1 MNYINP
7 NAPAA
12 GLTRLLNMR
21 DNNPATQLAYVPTK
35 DIAAMGSMG
44 GLEFNSYS
52 GIPQARGIAAVADG
66 GSIQDAPLAPVADEL
81 ASRGRYG
88 DSMLLHVRPDELQG
102 LASLGTL
109 TINPD
114 TGLPEAFS
122 FKSLLPAIGAIGGS
136 FLLGPA
142 FGMLVGKGALATG
155 LAAGV
160 GGFAGGLAAGQG
172 VGQAALGGLM
182 SGATAGFFSGA
193 PAGIDPITGGAG
205 GSTLTDI
212 GGQGFIEGASQQA
225 IQTTLPTTTA
235 NVAASTAASSAV
247 APSVKQAAINYGGG
261 MAGQVPT
268 PLTQQ
273 ATLTPQVPILDTT
286 PTATAGA
293 ARIPTPEFSVD
304 QMTASQ
310 LEKYPAGFA
319 TENKFATIDPK
330 TYEAPSKFRQATGAK
345 DFTGREYITRQEY
358 IDVGGRPTDM
368 KPGEFLEATFKDP
381 MTYVGAG
388 LTTLMQPPEY
398 EELDIQEP
406 TLGPSYVPRE
416 RTLAGG
422 VQSPARSSEE
432 YLRMALEGGYQP
444 LSEQYRYA
452 AQGGL
457 VGLEEGGQPSSL
469 TAMSITPE
477 SERIRTDMS
486 AAPSQEDR
494 ASRVFNDLES
504 RGGVS
509 ALMSLVLRNNPQAIQ
524 FINQN
529 ASSPRNLQLN
539 EMGAGRHSYFDTA
552 DTGLYPKA
560 AGGLVRLV
568 EGGTP
573 EQGVLQS
580 QLSPVLQQQQQTPL
594 LQQQEQQISERARQD
609 ELLQRDQAMSRGQQ
623 FIEQPTG
630 NQQLFQQMQAAGQVI
645 GQQLAQ
651 GPQAYAT
658 PPGQSAAPSSFV
670 SGTNF
675 GFNTGGLVGLREGG
689 DIPQEESIEPYVS
702 FLKEKEKFKAK
713 PYIPTKGDKPT
724 IGYGHTENVKM
735 TDKEITEEQADLLL
749 RRDIRKRLP
758 KIKNKIKDFDSF
770 PQSLKTAMV
779 GEWFRGSLSG
789 SPKTIKLINAGEYE
803 KASKEFLNNEEY
815 RKAEE
820 RKRSGIKPRME
831 LVSNELKKLSVPT
844 TKDMYDDKPFS
855 SVYSGMP
862 IVQKETQMAKLSDTE
877 KDAGILSILRNILS
891 GDDKQ
896 YEVQAGDTL
905 SAIAKQQG
913 MSLDELL
920 EANKSISDPNV
931 ISRGQE
937 ITVPDQSSFLDRV
950 RGALGYAQ
958 GGEVGKY
965 FEGQVVGNGD
975 GMSDQ
980 ILFEVEGNNPDKAL
994 LSRDEYVIPA
1004 DVVAML
1010 GNGSSNAGSEQ
1021 LDSFIKG
1028 IRQDSFGT
1036 EKQQRQ
1042 LNAQQDLRGLV

>member
-21 DNNPATQLAYVPTK
+21 DNNPSTQLAYVPTK

-44 GLEFNSYS
+44 GLEFNPYS
-52 GIPQARGIAAVADG
+52 GIPQARGIAAVAEG
-66 GSIQDAPLAPVADEL
+66 GSINEAPLSPVADEL

-122 FKSLLPAIGAIGGS
+122 FKSLLPAVGAIAGS
-136 FLLGPA
+136 VLLGPA
-142 FGMLVGKGALATG
+142 FAPVFGSAF
-155 LAAGV
+155 GV
-160 GGFAGGLAAGQG
+160 GIGAGLGSFAGGLAAGQKP
-172 VGQAALGGLM
+172 GQAALGGLM
-182 SGATAGFFSGA
+182 SGATAGFMQGLAPGLEQTPGTGLDKLATTSGDIAPQLGTEFAKVSNVPFSELAASQAVVPESAIAAGTQFGQPTFQTISGKA
-193 PAGIDPITGGAG
+193 VEEGLLTSALPATGITP
-205 GSTLTDI
+205 
-212 GGQGFIEGASQQA
+212 QQA
-225 IQTTLPTTTA
+225 IDAGAIIPDM
-235 NVAASTAASSAV
+235 NVA
-247 APSVKQAAINYGGG
+247 Q
-261 MAGQVPT
+261 
-268 PLTQQ
+268 
-273 ATLTPQVPILDTT
+273 
-286 PTATAGA
+286 
-293 ARIPTPEFSVD
+293 R
-304 QMTASQ
+304 ASQ
-310 LEKYPAGFA
+310 VLTNP
-319 TENKFATIDPK
+319 
-330 TYEAPSKFRQATGAK
+330 R
-345 DFTGREYITRQEY
+345 
-358 IDVGGRPTDM
+358 
-368 KPGEFLEATFKDP
+368 
-381 MTYVGAG
+381 TYVGAG
-388 LTTLMQPPEY
+388 LSTMLTPPPAPEF
-398 EELDIQEP
+398 EEPEP
-406 TLGPSYVPRE
+406 LTFSSYTPRE

-457 VGLEEGGQPSSL
+457 VGL
-469 TAMSITPE
+469 
-477 SERIRTDMS
+477 
-486 AAPSQEDR
+486 
-494 ASRVFNDLES
+494 
-504 RGGVS
+504 
-509 ALMSLVLRNNPQAIQ
+509 
-524 FINQN
+524 
-529 ASSPRNLQLN
+529 
-539 EMGAGRHSYFDTA
+539 
-552 DTGLYPKA
+552 
-560 AGGLVRLV
+560 V

-573 EQGVLQS
+573 EQGALQS
-580 QLSPVLQQQQQTPL
+580 QLSPAIQQPSAPPPV

-609 ELLQRDQAMSRGQQ
+609 ELLQRDQAISRGQQ

-630 NQQLFQQMQAAGQVI
+630 NQQLFQQMQSAGQVI

-658 PPGQSAAPSSFV
+658 PAGSKAPSTSF
-670 SGTNF
+670 STGADF
-675 GFNTGGLVGLREGG
+675 GFNAGGLVGLEEGG
-689 DIPQEESIEPYVS
+689 KLAPRPKEKPMNVIRDLPQEESIEPYVS
-702 FLKEKEKFKAK
+702 FLKEKEKFRAK

-749 RRDIRKRLP
+749 RNDIRKRLP
-758 KIKNKIKDFDSF
+758 QIKNKIKDFNSF
-770 PQSLKTAMV
+770 PQSLKTSMV

-789 SPKTIKLINAGEYE
+789 SPETIKLINAGEYE

-815 RKAEE
+815 KNAEE
-820 RKRSGIKPRME
+820 RKRAGIKPRMK
-831 LVSNELKKLSVPT
+831 LVSNELEKLSILE
-844 TKDMYDDKPFS
+844 DKPFS

-862 IVQKETQMAKLSDTE
+862 DVQKETQMAKLSDTE
-877 KDAGILSILRNILS
+877 NDAGILSILRNILS
-891 GDDKQ
+891 GEDKQ
-896 YEVQAGDTL
+896 YEVQSGDTL

-920 EANKSISDPNV
+920 EANKNISNPNV
-931 ISRGQE
+931 IRQGQE
-937 ITVPDQSSFLDRV
+937 IAVPDQSLFLDRV

-958 GGEVGKY
+958 GGDIGQY

-1021 LDSFIKG
+1021 LDGFIKG

-1036 EKQQRQ
+1036 QRQQQQ
-1042 LNAQQDLRGLV
+1042 LNAQQGLRGLV

>member
-21 DNNPATQLAYVPTK
+21 DNNPSTQLAYVPTK

-44 GLEFNSYS
+44 GLEFNPYS
-52 GIPQARGIAAVADG
+52 GIPQARGIAAVAEG
-66 GSIQDAPLAPVADEL
+66 GSINEAPLSPVADEL

-122 FKSLLPAIGAIGGS
+122 FKSLLPAVGAIAGS
-136 FLLGPA
+136 VLLGPA
-142 FGMLVGKGALATG
+142 FAPVFGSAF
-155 LAAGV
+155 GV
-160 GGFAGGLAAGQG
+160 GIGAGLGSFAGGLAAGQKP
-172 VGQAALGGLM
+172 GQAALGGLM
-182 SGATAGFFSGA
+182 SGATAGFMQGLAPGLEQTPGTGLDKLATTSGDIAPQLGTEFAKVSNVPFSELAASQAVVPESAIAAGTQFGQPTFQTISGKA
-193 PAGIDPITGGAG
+193 VEEGLLTSALPATGITP
-205 GSTLTDI
+205 
-212 GGQGFIEGASQQA
+212 QQA
-225 IQTTLPTTTA
+225 I
-235 NVAASTAASSAV
+235 
-247 APSVKQAAINYGGG
+247 
-261 MAGQVPT
+261 
-268 PLTQQ
+268 
-273 ATLTPQVPILDTT
+273 D
-286 PTATAGA
+286 AGA
-293 ARIPTPEFSVD
+293 IIPD
-304 QMTASQ
+304 MTVAQRASQ
-310 LEKYPAGFA
+310 VLTNP
-319 TENKFATIDPK
+319 
-330 TYEAPSKFRQATGAK
+330 R
-345 DFTGREYITRQEY
+345 
-358 IDVGGRPTDM
+358 
-368 KPGEFLEATFKDP
+368 
-381 MTYVGAG
+381 TYVGAG
-388 LTTLMQPPEY
+388 LSTMLTPPPAPEF
-398 EELDIQEP
+398 EEPEP
-406 TLGPSYVPRE
+406 LTFSSYTPRE

-457 VGLEEGGQPSSL
+457 VGL
-469 TAMSITPE
+469 
-477 SERIRTDMS
+477 
-486 AAPSQEDR
+486 
-494 ASRVFNDLES
+494 
-504 RGGVS
+504 
-509 ALMSLVLRNNPQAIQ
+509 
-524 FINQN
+524 
-529 ASSPRNLQLN
+529 
-539 EMGAGRHSYFDTA
+539 
-552 DTGLYPKA
+552 
-560 AGGLVRLV
+560 V

-573 EQGVLQS
+573 EQGALQS
-580 QLSPVLQQQQQTPL
+580 QLSPAIQQPSAPPPV

-609 ELLQRDQAMSRGQQ
+609 ELLQRDQAISRGQQ

-630 NQQLFQQMQAAGQVI
+630 NQQLFQQMQSAGQVI

-658 PPGQSAAPSSFV
+658 PAGSKAPSTSF
-670 SGTNF
+670 STGADF
-675 GFNTGGLVGLREGG
+675 GFNAGGLVGLEEGG
-689 DIPQEESIEPYVS
+689 KLAPRPKEKPMNVIRDLPQEESIEPYVS
-702 FLKEKEKFKAK
+702 FLKEKEKFRAK

-749 RRDIRKRLP
+749 RNDIRKRLP
-758 KIKNKIKDFDSF
+758 QIKNKIKDFNSF
-770 PQSLKTAMV
+770 PQSLKTSMV

-789 SPKTIKLINAGEYE
+789 SPETIKLINAGEYE

-815 RKAEE
+815 KNAEE
-820 RKRSGIKPRME
+820 RKRAGIKPRMK
-831 LVSNELKKLSVPT
+831 LVSNELEKLSILE
-844 TKDMYDDKPFS
+844 DKPFS

-862 IVQKETQMAKLSDTE
+862 DVQKETQMAKLSDTE
-877 KDAGILSILRNILS
+877 NDAGILSILRNILS
-891 GDDKQ
+891 GEDKQ
-896 YEVQAGDTL
+896 YEVQSGDTL

-920 EANKSISDPNV
+920 EANKNISNPNV
-931 ISRGQE
+931 IRQGQE
-937 ITVPDQSSFLDRV
+937 IAVPDQSLFLDRV

-958 GGEVGKY
+958 GGDIGQY

-1021 LDSFIKG
+1021 LDGFIKG

-1036 EKQQRQ
+1036 QRQQQQ
-1042 LNAQQDLRGLV
+1042 LNAQQGLRGLV

>member
-44 GLEFNSYS
+44 GLEFNPYS

-66 GSIQDAPLAPVADEL
+66 GSIQNAPLAPVANEL

-88 DSMLLHVRPDELQG
+88 DSMLLHVRPDELRG

-114 TGLPEAFS
+114 TGLPEAFN
-122 FKSLLPAIGAIGGS
+122 FRSLLPAIGGAIGTMILPGIGTAIGS
-136 FLLGPA
+136 F
-142 FGMLVGKGALATG
+142 V
-155 LAAGV
+155 
-160 GGFAGGLAAGQG
+160 GGLAAGQKP
-172 VGQAALGGLM
+172 GQAALGGLM
-182 SGATAGFFSGA
+182 SGVTAGVMQGLSPAGFEQGVAPGAETFGGGMFGETLSGA
-193 PAGIDPITGGAG
+193 AGQSMQAASAASMPLTTQVGSISLSGSGNFGGGMFGEIPAA
-205 GSTLTDI
+205 
-212 GGQGFIEGASQQA
+212 A
-225 IQTTLPTTTA
+225 TTA
-235 NVAASTAASSAV
+235 TVLP
-247 APSVKQAAINYGGG
+247 APTIDTSLISKGISPGETYFKYTGETTKPGAISKFFGAEPLKTGDVLSRQAAIDKGF
-261 MAGQVPT
+261 MPSDITISERAGQV
-268 PLTQQ
+268 LGD
-273 ATLTPQVPILDTT
+273 PQTYIG
-286 PTATAGA
+286 GA
-293 ARIPTPEFSVD
+293 
-304 QMTASQ
+304 
-310 LEKYPAGFA
+310 
-319 TENKFATIDPK
+319 
-330 TYEAPSKFRQATGAK
+330 
-345 DFTGREYITRQEY
+345 
-358 IDVGGRPTDM
+358 
-368 KPGEFLEATFKDP
+368 
-381 MTYVGAG
+381 

-422 VQSPARSSEE
+422 TQSPARSSEE

-457 VGLEEGGQPSSL
+457 VGLAEGGQTKQFIDQPEL
-469 TAMSITPE
+469 TQMSITPE
-477 SERIRTDMS
+477 SQRVSNDT
-486 AAPSQEDR
+486 SQSQQNISNRFFDE
-494 ASRVFNDLES
+494 LES
-504 RGGVS
+504 KGGVTAMIS
-509 ALMSLVLRNNPQAIQ
+509 RLLLRNNPEAIQ
-524 FINQN
+524 FVNQN
-529 ASSPRNLQLN
+529 VSIPNSSSGGLN
-539 EMGAGRHSYFDTA
+539 SFDTA
-552 DTGLYPKA
+552 DRGLYTKYT
-560 AGGLVRLV
+560 GGLVALQ

-580 QLSPVLQQQQQTPL
+580 QLSPAVQQPSAPPPV

-630 NQQLFQQMQAAGQVI
+630 NQQMFQQMQNVGQVI
-645 GQQLAQ
+645 GRQLAQ
-651 GPQAYAT
+651 GPESYAT

-670 SGTNF
+670 SGTSF

-749 RRDIRKRLP
+749 RSDIRKRLP
-758 KIKNKIKDFDSF
+758 KIKNKIKDFNSF

-779 GEWFRGSLSG
+779 GEWFRGSLGG
-789 SPKTIKLINAGEYE
+789 SPETIKLINAGKYDE
-803 KASKEFLNNEEY
+803 AGKEFLNNEEY

-831 LVSNELKKLSVPT
+831 LVSSELKKLSDLT

-862 IVQKETQMAKLSDTE
+862 TVQKETQMAKLSDTE
-877 KDAGILSILRNILS
+877 NDAGILSILRNILS
-891 GDDKQ
+891 GEDKQ
-896 YEVQAGDTL
+896 YEVQSGDTL

-920 EANKSISDPNV
+920 EANKNISNPNV
-931 ISRGQE
+931 IRQGQE
-937 ITVPDQSSFLDRV
+937 IAVPDQSSFLDRV

-958 GGEVGKY
+958 GGDIGQY

-1021 LDSFIKG
+1021 LDNFIKG

-1036 EKQQRQ
+1036 QKQQRQ
-1042 LNAQQDLRGLV
+1042 LNAQQGLGGLV

>member
-21 DNNPATQLAYVPTK
+21 DNNPATQLAYVPTR

-44 GLEFNSYS
+44 GLEFNPYS

-122 FKSLLPAIGAIGGS
+122 FKSLLPAVGAIAGS
-136 FLLGPA
+136 IFLGPV
-142 FGMLVGKGALATG
+142 FGGTAL
-155 LAAGV
+155 GV
-160 GGFAGGLAAGQG
+160 GLGAGLGSFAGGLAAGQG

-182 SGATAGFFSGA
+182 SGATAGFMQGLAPTGFEQGVMPTPGAETLAPEAAGGMFGEGLSGA
-193 PAGIDPITGGAG
+193 AGQSMQAASAASMGLPTTGMTVSEFGTLGAGVPITPN
-205 GSTLTDI
+205 
-212 GGQGFIEGASQQA
+212 A
-225 IQTTLPTTTA
+225 IPTVTPVTTLPQSTIRSASAAGIKPGETFFTYTGETTKPGAISKFFGAEPLKTGD
-235 NVAASTAASSAV
+235 VLS
-247 APSVKQAAINYGGG
+247 KQAVIDKGF
-261 MAGQVPT
+261 MPSDMTISERAGQV
-268 PLTQQ
+268 LT
-273 ATLTPQVPILDTT
+273 
-286 PTATAGA
+286 
-293 ARIPTPEFSVD
+293 
-304 QMTASQ
+304 
-310 LEKYPAGFA
+310 
-319 TENKFATIDPK
+319 DPK
-330 TYEAPSKFRQATGAK
+330 
-345 DFTGREYITRQEY
+345 
-358 IDVGGRPTDM
+358 
-368 KPGEFLEATFKDP
+368 
-381 MTYVGAG
+381 TYVGAG
-388 LTTLMQPPEY
+388 ISTMLQPPPPMEY
-398 EELDIQEP
+398 QEP
-406 TLGPSYVPRE
+406 EPLELGSSYVPRE

-444 LSEQYRYA
+444 LSEQYRYI

-457 VGLEEGGQPSSL
+457 VG
-469 TAMSITPE
+469 
-477 SERIRTDMS
+477 
-486 AAPSQEDR
+486 
-494 ASRVFNDLES
+494 
-504 RGGVS
+504 
-509 ALMSLVLRNNPQAIQ
+509 
-524 FINQN
+524 
-529 ASSPRNLQLN
+529 
-539 EMGAGRHSYFDTA
+539 
-552 DTGLYPKA
+552 
-560 AGGLVRLV
+560 LV

-573 EQGVLQS
+573 EQGELQS
-580 QLSPVLQQQQQTPL
+580 QLSPAVQQPSAPPPV

-630 NQQLFQQMQAAGQVI
+630 NQQLFQQMQNVGQVI

-651 GPQAYAT
+651 GPESYAT

-670 SGTNF
+670 SGTSF
-675 GFNTGGLVGLREGG
+675 GFNAGGLVGLAEGG
-689 DIPQEESIEPYVS
+689 VVSLRQGGEPDQIENVLPVTLQSTMKRLGIKDATPFLEFAQKTKQIESSGGVNRINPDSDARGDFQWLTKVDPKAKKGVHGSVKTAVNRTIASYKRMGQDIPQW
-702 FLKEKEKFKAK
+702 LKTLDKNSTKSTKDLEANVLSLTPDQELELFFGNIGEAVGSDKYLTEIAK
-713 PYIPTKGDKPT
+713 GNQQAMFEAYSDIHHTRGRKDKPT
-724 IGYGHTENVKM
+724 KDLAIKIFFSDM
-735 TDKEITEEQADLLL
+735 TKP
-749 RRDIRKRLP
+749 DIDNP
-758 KIKNKIKDFDSF
+758 
-770 PQSLKTAMV
+770 
-779 GEWFRGSLSG
+779 
-789 SPKTIKLINAGEYE
+789 
-803 KASKEFLNNEEY
+803 
-815 RKAEE
+815 
-820 RKRSGIKPRME
+820 
-831 LVSNELKKLSVPT
+831 VPT
-844 TKDMYDDKPFS
+844 TKDMYDDKSFS

-862 IVQKETQMAKLSDTE
+862 TVQKETQMAKLSDTE
-877 KDAGILSILRNILS
+877 NDVGILSILRNILS
-891 GDDKQ
+891 GEDKQ

-950 RGALGYAQ
+950 RGALGYAH

-1021 LDSFIKG
+1021 LDGFIKG
-1028 IRQDSFGT
+1028 IRQDAFGT
-1036 EKQQRQ
+1036 QQQQKQ
-1042 LNAQQDLRGLV
+1042 LNAQQGLRGLV